1 MGILW
6 KPLPALFWSRR
17 KSLYT
22 FIYLWK
28 SSGNLR
34 KSLETFGDI
43 RNSSE
48 ICRQSSEAVGKSSE
62 IQVLWRRKIPCILLK
77 KSWQVYNSII
87 KIEKYIKIYI
97 RIWTKSIKD
106 EVSIIF
112 GIFGDS
118 SSKFK
123 FLRAGDVLSTSR
135 PWEGGWQVFCLSVN
149 FQLLTKIMISG
160 TDSYMYLVH
169 RGGPCFVLSQ
179 YGQLKLHLVRQS
191 EWLFLFQQSLP
202 PVRNQSKRKKK
213 KKKESSTF
221 SNNACKP
228 KDKTR
233 ISSYDYR
240 SWDKFDVVSMWVTCS
255 MRFLCQLAD
264 VIPTCKIL
272 CM

>member
-1 MGILW
+1 
-6 KPLPALFWSRR
+6 
-17 KSLYT
+17 
-22 FIYLWK
+22 
-28 SSGNLR
+28 
-34 KSLETFGDI
+34 
-43 RNSSE
+43 
-48 ICRQSSEAVGKSSE
+48 
-62 IQVLWRRKIPCILLK
+62 
-77 KSWQVYNSII
+77 
-87 KIEKYIKIYI
+87 
-97 RIWTKSIKD
+97 
-106 EVSIIF
+106 
-112 GIFGDS
+112 
-118 SSKFK
+118 
-123 FLRAGDVLSTSR
+123 
-135 PWEGGWQVFCLSVN
+135 
-149 FQLLTKIMISG
+149 MISG

-179 YGQLKLHLVRQS
+179 YGQLKLHLVRQP
-191 EWLFLFQQSLP
+191 ELLFLFQQSLP

-272 CM
+272 CMQIGRCLCNIRLWFSMAISVTKLTVIVFQESKSSRPRWPAWQIQDLLKGDLEIIWWRWTSF